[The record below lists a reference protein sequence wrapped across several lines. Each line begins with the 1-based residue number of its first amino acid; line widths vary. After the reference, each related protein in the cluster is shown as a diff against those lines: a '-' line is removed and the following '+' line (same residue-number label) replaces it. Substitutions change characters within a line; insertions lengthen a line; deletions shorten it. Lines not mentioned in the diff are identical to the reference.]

1 MAESKKR
8 ITILTYGS
16 RGDVQPFVALGVG
29 LIDAG
34 YAVRLVGPAKFDVLV
49 QQHGLDFEPIEGD
62 PGELT
67 QAFVD
72 RAGLNGMRMFVEMA
86 RHILPFARSAFAAME
101 RAIADADLVIHSFL
115 MLDGG
120 HTLARLRGVPGI
132 SAQFFPVFLPTTSF
146 PAVVFPELPLGK
158 PYRWVS
164 HQLVAASFHYGSRWL
179 YRLLRF
185 SSPDLPALA
194 PWPFSRGHAGEMP
207 VLMAYSR
214 HVLPK
219 PADWPGYAHVTGYWQ
234 LPPPADWRPPD
245 DLAHFLDSGSPPVF
259 FSPGSMK
266 TEKLQD
272 VVTMAIASVR
282 AHGQRLLLGV
292 APDVFDEIDLGAD
305 VFAVADV
312 PHTWLFPRM
321 AYILHHGGAGTT
333 GAAAAAGVPTT
344 AIPFT
349 ADQAF
354 WARRLHRLGV
364 GPVAPS
370 IRKLTRQR
378 LDVLLSEVLSN
389 SNYLRRARALAEKLR
404 QEDGVT
410 TAVRI
415 VDRYLHRKA

>member
-29 LIDAG
+29 LIGVG
-34 YAVRLVGPAKFDVLV
+34 YTVRLVGPAKFDAFVRE
-49 QQHGLDFEPIEGD
+49 HGLDFEPIEGD

-72 RAGLNGMRMFVEMA
+72 RAGLNGPRMFVEMA
-86 RHILPFARSAFAAME
+86 RHILPFARSAFDAME
-101 RAIADADLVIHSFL
+101 RAIADADLVIHSFM

-120 HTLARLRGVPGI
+120 HTLARMRSVPDI
-132 SAQFFPVFLPTTSF
+132 SVQFFPVFLPTGSF
-146 PAVVFPELPLGK
+146 PAVVFPDLPLGK
-158 PYRWVS
+158 RYRWVS
-164 HQLVAASFHYGSRWL
+164 HQLVAASFRYGSRWL

-194 PWPFSRGHAGEMP
+194 PWPFSRRHAGEMS

-234 LPPPADWRPPD
+234 LPPPPDWRPPD
-245 DLAHFLDSGSPPVF
+245 DLVQFLDSGSQPVF

-266 TEKLQD
+266 TEKLQE

-282 AHGQRLLLGV
+282 AHGQRLVLGV
-292 APDVFDEIDLGAD
+292 SPEALEGIDLGSD
-305 VFAVADV
+305 VFAISDV
-312 PHTWLFPRM
+312 PHSWLFPRM
-321 AYILHHGGAGTT
+321 GYILQHGGAGTT
-333 GAAAAAGVPTT
+333 GAAVSAGVPTT

-354 WARRLHRLGV
+354 WARQLHRLGV
-364 GPVAPS
+364 GPAAPS
-370 IRKLTRQR
+370 IRKLTRKR
-378 LDVLLSEVLSN
+378 LDALLSEVFSN
-389 SNYLRRARALAEKLR
+389 SNYRRRARALAEKLR
-404 QEDGVT
+404 HENGVE
-410 TAVRI
+410 TAIRVI
-415 VDRYLHRKA
+415 HPLLVD